1 MIGVDNAEMCVLP
14 CGEDVQFN
22 QARDVCEVNIKKHYE
37 LSVNGML
44 FQEMTRDED
53 GAGFLLD
60 PFRFT
65 PWSHHLLDG
74 DREFFSSVLEKY
86 LAYNQFWVNLT
97 NTEDLGWSWGKVL
110 IKIFPV

>member
-1 MIGVDNAEMCVLP
+1 
-14 CGEDVQFN
+14 
-22 QARDVCEVNIKKHYE
+22 
-37 LSVNGML
+37 
-44 FQEMTRDED
+44 MTRDED
-53 GAGFLLD
+53 GDGFLLD
-60 PFRFT
+60 PFQFT

-110 IKIFPV
+110 IKIFRV